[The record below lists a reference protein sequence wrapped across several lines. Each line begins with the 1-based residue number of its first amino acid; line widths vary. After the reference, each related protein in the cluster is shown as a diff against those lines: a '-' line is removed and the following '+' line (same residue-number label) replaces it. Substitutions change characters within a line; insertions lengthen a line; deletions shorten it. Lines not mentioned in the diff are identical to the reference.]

1 MADTN
6 NNSITMREELGDVLN
21 IVYTSAIAN
30 RMYMKKR
37 SLLQR
42 LSRAV
47 IKSQYGNYQ
56 LDFTPVER
64 QRLVTALR
72 SISVTINDTAR
83 RIEENT
89 PPVSNSDR
97 VTSLV

>member
-1 MADTN
+1 
-6 NNSITMREELGDVLN
+6 MREELGDLLN

-30 RMYMKKR
+30 RMYIKKR

-47 IKSQYGNYQ
+47 IKSRYGNYQ
-56 LDFTPVER
+56 LDFTPEER
-64 QRLVTALR
+64 LRLVTALR

-89 PPVSNSDR
+89 PPVSNTDR
-97 VTSLV
+97 VTTLV